1 MKLINK
7 LTALFITVMMLLSFS
22 VMAVQAADEIT
33 VTIGSASGV
42 VGETV
47 SVPITISEESFM
59 VSGAFCVEYNSDYLE
74 FTGYTE
80 GDIAEISQYY
90 AQKTVVGTDA
100 VGVIFSTENPSV
112 TVEEAGTVIYLN
124 FTILDCPTGII
135 DLNVNLVRPDEVTVE
150 GGIAD
155 NDGIIDAKYNNG
167 WVEVVSKANDNTKIN
182 YSISYDGIEYSD
194 IVSAERSENGAF
206 FKSAS
211 CDFDHSYDNVYIKYD
226 IQSDGITGTPCV
238 EISNIYGFW
247 TQNLD
252 DDFSIK
258 VPMYVIGFDSES
270 QTSITLK
277 FVANNGTNDLND
289 DKNISFVITSD
300 VSDSGNAYISGFID
314 AEITSVVM
322 ANNGSADYDSAYNID
337 IYYTEDIT
345 YNLCKTKI
353 WVSENA
359 PDEYT
364 YDFETCELINSE
376 ITGKNQYTDVT
387 FNVYPDDAS
396 VILGGKTIK
405 AVNGV
410 VKFNNIAT
418 GQQSY
423 KVTAEGYK
431 TAEGTVNV
439 TIGMADVNV
448 DLEFNPYASVKFNV
462 TPHEAEVN
470 FNNETCLAINGV
482 AEFKDVAFGSYEY
495 TITYPG
501 YSTYTGTLLVDS
513 SVETVV
519 VELEKIITSTNVT
532 FNVTPADAAVTLNGV
547 TINAVD
553 GVALFEDVEFGKYTY
568 SVAKEGF
575 VTATAQITVE
585 SDMEAVTVVLEEE
598 ITSTNVTFNV
608 TPADAAV
615 TLNGVTINAVDG
627 VALFE
632 DVEFGTYTYS
642 VAKEGFVTATA
653 QVTVELDMEAVT
665 VVLEE
670 EVAEPETAPVP
681 ELVGLRTYATS
692 YDEAT
697 QTITA
702 TAIDTNSTAGIAIVI
717 EGAVLKQYTTDSGNG
732 ISVSAGGDYKY
743 FVAKKGNGISQ
754 TFNIYYTDAAGNKYT
769 YVVKFTF
776 IADPSIVGFKDIV
789 TLRVNSVEY
798 FEGEKKIEAN
808 VDSKVVGNLNKGNF
822 GIAIVTEDGV
832 GIEYNYVSDN
842 GGEGSTSGFTST
854 NADVYTSYKTGEN
867 WEATGGGVYG
877 KQNLKMFKKTNG
889 TRMYVD
895 VKLTKGEYS
904 TTYKLVLKLTDV
916 AYEGDVNVT
925 GILPLRADAD
935 SFIVDNKA
943 KTIYFETTTANT
955 SAGFAVKVDV
965 QGAANYK
972 DRPRRQL
979 TAVSGYNLSH
989 GPIDNTT
996 NQNIYDRYVVARL
1009 AVGLEQTFEVK
1020 VHGGADGLAY
1030 TIYTVTVKFNRVYQ
1044 GDIEFA
1050 DVLTSNVDRY
1060 EFDDVTNTFTV
1071 YYTGEKAAIA
1081 LTNPSGSR
1089 IFVDGTA
1096 AYIDGYKGLAAN
1108 VANGE
1113 TQTGIITFKVV
1124 NDTTDYIVN
1133 FIHQ

>member
-553 GVALFEDVEFGKYTY
+553 GVALFEDVEFG
-568 SVAKEGF
+568 
-575 VTATAQITVE
+575 
-585 SDMEAVTVVLEEE
+585 
-598 ITSTNVTFNV
+598 
-608 TPADAAV
+608 
-615 TLNGVTINAVDG
+615 
-627 VALFE
+627 
-632 DVEFGTYTYS
+632 TYTYS

-732 ISVSAGGDYKY
+732 ISVSSGDYKY
-743 FVAKKGNGISQ
+743 FVAKKVNGISQ